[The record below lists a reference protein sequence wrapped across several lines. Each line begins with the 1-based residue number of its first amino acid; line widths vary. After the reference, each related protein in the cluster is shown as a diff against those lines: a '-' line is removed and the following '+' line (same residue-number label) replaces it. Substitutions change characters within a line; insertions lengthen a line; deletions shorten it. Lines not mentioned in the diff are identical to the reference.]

1 MNRGD
6 PLPGL
11 KPRETVTK
19 CNKLL
24 RVAQPILRKCERL
37 QSCVRGEAPE
47 QFPLLQ
53 EVRQAPKFAEAWPEM
68 GKNTAILY
76 VYHRIVTPCR
86 LAKQVRDPT

>member
-1 MNRGD
+1 MNRGN
-6 PLPGL
+6 PLPGS

-24 RVAQPILRKCERL
+24 RAAQPILRKCERL

-47 QFPLLQ
+47 QFLLLQ

>member
-6 PLPGL
+6 PLPGS

-47 QFPLLQ
+47 RFPLLQ
-53 EVRQAPKFAEAWPEM
+53 EVRQAPKSAEAWPEM